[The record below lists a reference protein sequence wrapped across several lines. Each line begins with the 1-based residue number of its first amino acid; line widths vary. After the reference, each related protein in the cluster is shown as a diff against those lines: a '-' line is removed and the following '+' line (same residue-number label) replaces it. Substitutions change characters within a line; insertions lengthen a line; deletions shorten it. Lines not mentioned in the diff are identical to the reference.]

1 MKKTEVFAKVR
12 FDNETKRTNAYFHT
26 DEDWSKNAEYQEM
39 IKLGNFYE
47 ATFEEFL
54 LCNNTQQCVIDG
66 VLQLFVEADDVKLER
81 ARKVKL
87 SELKSFYSKN
97 STWQCT
103 LKAVDGT
110 LTREKNWLRDNI
122 TLTSRF
128 KDDKGVPFVKNF
140 TAEQILKIRDDLQ
153 GWGSLILD
161 KKEEIES
168 KINSAKKIA
177 DIEKIDI
184 EKDFATVK
192 KIITIS

>member
-1 MKKTEVFAKVR
+1 MR
-12 FDNETKRTNAYFHT
+12 FDAETKKINSGVFYAKFDY
-26 DEDWSKNAEYQEM
+26 SKNAEYNEM
-39 IKLGNFYE
+39 IKAKNYIEVSQEQFDLWKS
-47 ATFEEFL
+47 
-54 LCNNTQQCVIDG
+54 NNQNGVEMCVIDG
-66 VLQLFVEADDVKLER
+66 VLQLFVEADDVKFER
-81 ARKVKL
+81 AKADKL
-87 SELKSFYSKN
+87 RELANVYSST

-140 TAEQILKIRDDLQ
+140 TAEQILQIRDDLQ
-153 GWGSLILD
+153 CFGSLIFD

-184 EKDFATVK
+184 EKEFATVK